1 MEASEV
7 LSLIDQQQH
16 QQEPAEQQHHHD
28 HQQHHDEPIVPPV
41 PETIEHTGLTEA
53 MLEQLILK
61 TLYFRSETLGRDLAR
76 SLGLRFSVIESIIEF
91 LKRNHLV
98 HVKRSLGM
106 GNITSVF
113 ALTESGRQHARE
125 YLEANQYAA
134 KAPVPLF
141 QYADIVRAQRRQES
155 WLNLEMLQQAFRH
168 MVVTREL
175 LSRIGPAV
183 NSGKSFL
190 IYGQPG
196 NGKTYLAEALFDL
209 DQVPIYVPYAIE
221 SQGMIIQMFDPI
233 YHKPEAEEESQI
245 SLTYDPP
252 YDTRWFRC
260 RRPFIVSGG
269 ELTLDTLDLSYN
281 KVAKFYD
288 APLQLKANN
297 GIYLIDDFG
306 RQKVTPAEVLNRWI
320 VPMERRIDYLTFQT
334 GGKINVP
341 FETFLV
347 FSTNLKPDQLGDE
360 AFLRRI
366 QYKMLM
372 PNPAEEEFLTIF
384 RRFAESKQLPFEEKV
399 VERFMEHR
407 YRSTGKPRRRCH
419 PRDVLTHAIDLIRFE
434 RLPWRLTEEVLDHAF
449 ESNFIST
456 EEDD

>member
-16 QQEPAEQQHHHD
+16 QQEPAERQHHHD

-175 LSRIGPAV
+175 LSQIGPAV

-372 PNPAEEEFLTIF
+372 RNPAEEEFLTIF
-384 RRFAESKQLPFEEKV
+384 RRFADSKQLPFEEKV
-399 VERFMEHR
+399 LERFMEHR

>member
-399 VERFMEHR
+399 VERFMEH

>member
-16 QQEPAEQQHHHD
+16 QQEPAERQHHHD

-175 LSRIGPAV
+175 LSQIGPAV

-372 PNPAEEEFLTIF
+372 RNPAEEEFLTIF

-399 VERFMEHR
+399 LERFMEHR